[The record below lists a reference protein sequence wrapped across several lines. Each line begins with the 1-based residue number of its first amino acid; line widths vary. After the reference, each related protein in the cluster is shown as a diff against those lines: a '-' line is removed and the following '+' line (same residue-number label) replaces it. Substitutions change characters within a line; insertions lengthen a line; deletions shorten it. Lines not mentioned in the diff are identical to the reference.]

1 MEVMFNGMKESLLV
15 LITSYNFQ
23 ALTSVLKLLN
33 FGRRTDIL
41 YLWVLLFNKTHKQ
54 FNRVLAHLNN
64 LKLHC
69 QSRLFEFRGEIRD
82 N

>member
-1 MEVMFNGMKESLLV
+1 MFNGMKESLLV

-54 FNRVLAHLNN
+54 FSRVLAHLNN

-69 QSRLFEFRGEIRD
+69 QSRLFGFRGEIRD